1 MELTALTEQS
11 ESGVIAQPLIS
22 MRAGQDRLS
31 NADTFH
37 NELLRKSY

>member
-22 MRAGQDRLS
+22 MRAGQYRLS